1 MALDDDV
8 RILSGVGLFE
18 GFTQEQLRLLAFGAE
33 NMRVPAGR
41 ILYREGDQAD
51 CAFVVVSGEVELFR
65 EVDGKRVPAGKAGPG
80 AILGEFALIADSNR
94 LTDATVVSDA
104 ELVRLSRT
112 LFRRILE
119 EFPEIAVALHN
130 RIVAELQKL
139 VSEIES
145 LAPRFTPQD

>member
-41 ILYREGDQAD
+41 ILYRESDQAD
-51 CAFVVVSGEVELFR
+51 CAFVVVSGSIELFR
-65 EVDGKRVPAGKAGPG
+65 ERDGERVVVGNAGPG

-94 LTDATVVSDA
+94 LTDAAIASES
-104 ELVRLSRT
+104 ELIRLNRK
-112 LFRRILE
+112 LFHRILE
-119 EFPEIAVALHN
+119 EFPDLALALRQ
-130 RIVAELQKL
+130 RIVADLQKM
-139 VSEIES
+139 VSDIEG
-145 LAPRFTPQD
+145 LAPKFAS

>member
-51 CAFVVVSGEVELFR
+51 CAFVVVGGRIELFR
-65 EVDGKRVPAGKAGPG
+65 EIDGKRVVVGEAGPG
-80 AILGEFALIADSNR
+80 AILGELALIADSNR
-94 LTDATVVSDA
+94 LTDATIAADA
-104 ELVRLSRT
+104 NLIRLSRS

-119 EFPEIAVALHN
+119 EFPDLALALHQ

-139 VSEIES
+139 ASDIEGM
-145 LAPRFTPQD
+145 APRFAS

>member
-51 CAFVVVSGEVELFR
+51 CAFVVVRGQIELFR
-65 EVDGKRVPAGKAGPG
+65 EFEGKRTVVGKAGPG

-94 LTDATVVSDA
+94 LTDATVAADA
-104 ELVRLSRT
+104 DLIRLSRA

-119 EFPEIAVALHN
+119 EFPEIAIALHQ
-130 RIVAELQKL
+130 RIVADLQKL
-139 VSEIES
+139 VSDIEG
-145 LAPRFTPQD
+145 LAPRFKS